1 MGKAPIFYL
10 LLTSF
15 VFFENGG
22 SVALQPIPSERAGA
36 DQQKEIGYFP
46 ANDLGFNFFCPFQ
59 LHANFHKC
67 NIEKR
72 AIFDS
77 STLPPFRCCIREAL
91 VQPGEEKAETQ
102 VNMKVKA
109 FVSLLSEEQRSVLA
123 GFFKMIIGESLSGYV
138 IFGDKPLCVEAW
150 SLEEE
155 ETIFSGFD
163 PELLLYTKWQDLWKS
178 LEISPENKEY
188 LFILFDVDYGY
199 RHLICINR
207 KAFIQTVNDNITLF
221 RYVLGP
227 TLTAEQLLDQLIHS
241 KSRFYDV
248 LKDDHVLLGIL
259 LGYGRQNALLVSRK
273 ELISDVFPKDYK
285 EDFPYIA
292 KKVRFTH
299 KKLPKIQSRRPS
311 IGYDCLADEINALKK
326 KTVVST
332 HLKLFKTCT
341 LPHFG
346 CEPASQET
354 QALLNTYEANRSL
367 ILKTLDDPLFLEKT
381 LTKLLT
387 TTSNEIEIPKIPSPQ
402 MSFSD
407 LSNQNKFVDNLINRI
422 CQEIKMMAYYFH
434 EDYLTS
440 FLEGVKA
447 KQNASTLENL
457 KNREFISN
465 LNIYHIEQD
474 LKKAKNLEI
483 SNSFFNNLESQNEMV
498 FIIPKKLCYKTI
510 RKGEGKTLS
519 CSSQNASFHYSCKIL
534 SDSILTE
541 DVGTVKEESLEFF
554 IPGISLSLIG
564 MQIGEIREVYIHP
577 EYGYGESSY
586 LPPNLTII
594 AKIELLNF
602 LDSPLHSPTEITIAP
617 SHQLPKRNDQEL
629 LEEYQKLCCDEF
641 YWQGVHFWSEMQ
653 KTKQVDFDIFVKH
666 FLSFKKDKKD

>member
-1 MGKAPIFYL
+1 MRKSSIFYLYL
-10 LLTSF
+10 LLTFF
-15 VFFENGG
+15 VFFE
-22 SVALQPIPSERAGA
+22 SRASFALQSN
-36 DQQKEIGYFP
+36 QNWIGE
-46 ANDLGFNFFCPFQ
+46 ANRLGFSFFFSFRPDESF
-59 LHANFHKC
+59 NKY
-67 NIEKR
+67 NIGKR
-72 AIFDS
+72 AIFEPYIS
-77 STLPPFRCCIREAL
+77 PPFQSIREVL
-91 VQPGEEKAETQ
+91 MPPEEAKKAEAQ
-102 VNMKVKA
+102 VNIKVKT
-109 FVSLLSEEQRSVLA
+109 FVSLLSEEQRSILA
-123 GFFKMIIGESLSGYV
+123 GFLKMIIGESLSGYV
-138 IFGDKPLCVEAW
+138 IFGDKPLCIEGW

-155 ETIFSGFD
+155 EAILSGFNPD
-163 PELLLYTKWQDLWKS
+163 QLLYTKWQDLWEN

-188 LFILFDVDYGY
+188 LFLSFDVDYGC

-248 LKDDHVLLGIL
+248 LKDDNVLLGIL
-259 LGYGRQNALLVSRK
+259 LGYGRQNALLVSRE
-273 ELISDVFPKDYK
+273 ELISDAFVKDRE

-292 KKVRFTH
+292 RKARFLQ
-299 KKLPKIQSRRPS
+299 KKLPKIQSKRPS
-311 IGYDCLADEINALKK
+311 IGYDCLADESNILNE
-326 KTVVST
+326 KTKVST
-332 HLKLFKTCT
+332 HLKPFKICS
-341 LPHFG
+341 LPYFA
-346 CEPASQET
+346 CEPSSQET
-354 QALLNTYEANRSL
+354 QVLLNTYEANRSL

-387 TTSNEIEIPKIPSPQ
+387 TTSNKIEIPTIPSSQP
-402 MSFSD
+402 SFSN
-407 LSNQNKFVDNLINRI
+407 LSNQDQLIEKLIDRVY
-422 CQEIKMMAYYFH
+422 QEIKMNAYYFH

-447 KQNASTLENL
+447 KQNSIVLGSPSRIDLMN
-457 KNREFISN
+457 S

-474 LKKAKNLEI
+474 FKRIKNLEI
-483 SNSFFNNLESQNEMV
+483 SNAFFNNLESQNGM
-498 FIIPKKLCYKTI
+498 ISLIPKKLCYKTI

-519 CSSQNASFHYSCKIL
+519 RTSPNASFHYSCKIL

-577 EYGYGESSY
+577 EYGYGEDSY
-586 LPPNLTII
+586 LPPNLTIV

-602 LDSPLHSPTEITIAP
+602 LDSPSDSPTEIAIAP
-617 SHQLPKRNDQEL
+617 SHQIPERNHQEL
-629 LEEYQKLCCDEF
+629 LEKYQKLCRDEF
-641 YWQGVHFWSEMQ
+641 YWRGAHFWHEMQ

-666 FLSFKKDKKD
+666 FLSFKSSGLAAAFPGQPD